1 MSSRDFARAKKSGAY
16 QWRTNPARG
25 ESFILYRWQASYL
38 TLSTGAKYGVQNGWV
53 AAARIYKASK
63 GDRWVYRSIASG
75 QSAAFTTVREA
86 MRMAVLLIKLE
97 NQE

>member
-1 MSSRDFARAKKSGAY
+1 MSSRDIARAKKQGAY

-25 ESFILYRWQASYL
+25 ESFILYRWRVKDL
-38 TLSTGAKYGVQNGWV
+38 TLRSGAKHRVQNGWEV
-53 AAARIYKASK
+53 AARIYKASK
-63 GDRWVYRSIASG
+63 GTRWVYRSIATG
-75 QSAAFTTVREA
+75 QSAAFHTVREA

>member
-1 MSSRDFARAKKSGAY
+1 MSSRDIARAKKQGAY

-25 ESFILYRWQASYL
+25 ESFILYRWRVKDIKL
-38 TLSTGAKYGVQNGWV
+38 RNGMTHRVHNGWV
-53 AAARIYKASK
+53 TAARIYKATK
-63 GDRWVYRSIASG
+63 GNRWVYRSIASG